1 MRTRK
6 YPKYSR
12 RSIAINMREDDY
24 HSRADVNMHTS
35 INEEVEM
42 VKHSPD
48 SYIQRELSR
57 KIWRNYFT
65 R

>member
-1 MRTRK
+1 MKTKK

-12 RSIAINMREDDY
+12 TTIMCRDNQ
-24 HSRADVNMHTS
+24 SRADVNMHTS